1 MKQKDMII
9 TKNNQIL
16 VQMSNQTNN
25 ELVSEEVLSDG
36 KSI

>member
-1 MKQKDMII
+1 MII